1 MRQLIP
7 VAEALCGACGVAD
20 YVEMIRIIISPRC
33 GLPD

>member
-7 VAEALCGACGVAD
+7 VAGALCGACGVTD
-20 YVEMIRIIISPRC
+20 DVEMIRIIISPRC